1 MRRSNVNQQRIADDL
16 NLSRTTVSRCFTNHP
31 GINPE
36 TRSRVFKLAASL
48 GYTYLEGKT
57 GKKSDRKALS
67 RFGVLICTNPD
78 SYADE
83 VYENPG
89 ALLLS
94 GVSEFAQLQK
104 AQLDIHFVTP
114 GESSLKSPSYEGIKE
129 LHDREWDGVLLI
141 YPFPAPVINSLQKLF
156 PVVSLVQQLV
166 QSPLNCVDV
175 NHQRG
180 IEMVVG
186 HLAKLGHERIGFLTN
201 GYDLTAKWALCRY
214 SAFLAET
221 ARIIRPPQPDDI
233 IDPFTA
239 SKMSIAEINRYAA
252 AQTRKGVTAWVCAAD
267 HQAYQLYSHL
277 TQEGFTVP
285 DDVSITGFDGI
296 VPPTWAPPLT
306 TLRIPYHQ
314 IGLTAG
320 KRLHDLVMKRFDVAQ
335 VISIDCIFQPGETT
349 QKP

>member
-1 MRRSNVNQQRIADDL
+1 M
-16 NLSRTTVSRCFTNHP
+16 P
-31 GINPE
+31 M
-36 TRSRVFKLAASL
+36 K
-48 GYTYLEGKT
+48 
-57 GKKSDRKALS
+57 
-67 RFGVLICTNPD
+67 CTKIR
-78 SYADE
+78 
-83 VYENPG
+83 G

-114 GESSLKSPSYEGIKE
+114 GESSLQSPSYEDIKE

-186 HLAKLGHERIGFLTN
+186 HLAELGHERIGFLTN

-239 SKMSIAEINRYAA
+239 SKMSVAEIHRYAA
-252 AQTRKGVTAWVCAAD
+252 AQNPQGCNCLGLCCGSSSLSTLLPSDSR
-267 HQAYQLYSHL
+267 
-277 TQEGFTVP
+277 GFTVP
-285 DDVSITGFDGI
+285 DDVSITGFDG
-296 VPPTWAPPLT
+296 
-306 TLRIPYHQ
+306 
-314 IGLTAG
+314 
-320 KRLHDLVMKRFDVAQ
+320 
-335 VISIDCIFQPGETT
+335 DCPSYMGSPSHYFENSLPSNRADSWETT
-349 QKP
+349 SRLGHETIRCRPSHFNRLYFSTWRNHSETMKTIQLSIYIFLGMLSVQSAFPKKLGS